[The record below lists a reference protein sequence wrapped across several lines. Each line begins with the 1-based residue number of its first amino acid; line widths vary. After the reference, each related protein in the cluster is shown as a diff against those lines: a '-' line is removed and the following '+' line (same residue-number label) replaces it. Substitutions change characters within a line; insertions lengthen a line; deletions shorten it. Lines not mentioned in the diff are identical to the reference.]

1 MREYRLE
8 IASPAR
14 KDIRRL
20 DKQTLKKLNKA
31 LEKLCLNPLQSNTKK
46 LVGLTGYQSST
57 P

>member
-20 DKQTLKKLNKA
+20 DKQTLKKLNKI
-31 LEKLCLNPLQSNTKK
+31 E
-46 LVGLTGYQSST
+46 LVTIESSSILLAI
-57 P
+57 